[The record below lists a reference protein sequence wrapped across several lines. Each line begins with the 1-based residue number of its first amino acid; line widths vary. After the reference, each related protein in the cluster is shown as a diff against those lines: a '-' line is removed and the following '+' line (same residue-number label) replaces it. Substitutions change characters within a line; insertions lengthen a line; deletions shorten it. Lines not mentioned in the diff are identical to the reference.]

1 MVPPYQMIPSK
12 KGSFPN
18 GLFIR
23 NVGSGIEGIFLK
35 TKANATMMRTDKA
48 IISRTESLNWLNG
61 AVILYVFAFLNI
73 LSFPIHANCVG
84 KFVNPI
90 TDICWSCIFPI
101 TIGGMRVSA
110 SGEDTENPRTPICRC
125 PITIPPYIRV
135 GFPISFWEPAR
146 LVDVTRTPYCLV
158 SLGGI
163 SLMDRG
169 IQGRGSV
176 SNNSG
181 NRMRHSFYHVHW
193 YIYPLIYWLELLT
206 DFICIEKASF
216 DVAYITELDPLWNDD
231 ETAFILNPEAVL
243 FGNPI
248 AQAACAADCIT
259 ASAGFAHDFLFWCA
273 GCQGSLY
280 PFTGTVS
287 GHSGGVQA
295 SLLATERMIAKL
307 HREGLLRGYVGADAL
322 CDKYPMP
329 IIRKSQYKTQM
340 VYPIP
345 STIKGCHP
353 LGRSEALWAMGK
365 EFPYQ
370 GEDFGYLIWRKRN
383 CCLG

>member
-1 MVPPYQMIPSK
+1 MSNPPPPAISRNAGTGHPLIRKYGTGIKLVKRIPK
-12 KGSFPN
+12 LRAIIPN
-18 GLFIR
+18 DIKLSHQAMLCARFIKA
-23 NVGSGIEGIFLK
+23 STIFL
-35 TKANATMMRTDKA
+35 
-48 IISRTESLNWLNG
+48 I
-61 AVILYVFAFLNI
+61 F
-73 LSFPIHANCVG
+73 LSFSLAANSNCVG

-90 TDICWSCIFPI
+90 TDICWSCLFPI
-101 TIGGMRVSA
+101 TIGGLRVSSA
-110 SGEDTENPRTPICRC
+110 GEDTENPRDLLCRC
-125 PITIPPYIRV
+125 PMRIPPYIRIGIPV
-135 GFPISFWEPAR
+135 SFWEPVR

-169 IQGRGSV
+169 IQGRGGV
-176 SNNSG
+176 GNNSG

-206 DFICIEKASF
+206 DFICLETAAF
-216 DVAYITELDPLWNDD
+216 DVAYMTELDPLWNDD

-248 AQAACAADCIT
+248 AQAACAADCLT
-259 ASAGFAHDFLFWCA
+259 ASAGFPLDFLFWCG

-280 PFTGTVS
+280 PYTGTITAHV
-287 GHSGGVQA
+287 GGVQG
-295 SLLATERMIAKL
+295 SLLAAQRMIAKL
-307 HREGLLRGYVGADAL
+307 HREGLLWGYIGVDGL

-329 IIRKSQYKTQM
+329 IIRKTQYKTQM

-345 STIKGCHP
+345 STSNGCHP
-353 LGRSEALWAMGK
+353 LGRSETLWATGK
-365 EFPYQ
+365 EYPYQ